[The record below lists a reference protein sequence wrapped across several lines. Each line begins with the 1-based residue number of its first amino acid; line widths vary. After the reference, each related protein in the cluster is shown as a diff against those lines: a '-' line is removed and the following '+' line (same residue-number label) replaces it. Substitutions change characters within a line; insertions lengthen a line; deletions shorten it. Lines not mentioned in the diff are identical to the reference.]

1 MEDKHVD
8 SEFLDQTLRVWQ
20 PLSDKPLDEEGARE
34 SIANISG
41 FFDLLA
47 KWEADDEK
55 KED

>member
-47 KWEADDEK
+47 EWEADDGKEK
-55 KED
+55 G